1 MDSQEIKEDEESEG
15 LKIFRMDSLINHG
28 SSLKTSLPDPDTES
42 VFTLCYTSGTTG
54 YPKGVMLSH
63 KNVLST
69 GAALQKL
76 KITITEKDTHISYLP
91 LAHVFERVVL
101 IVIIARGGSVGF
113 FGGDVM
119 KLKEDLEA
127 LQPTIFIS
135 VPRLFIRFYDGMK
148 AKI

>member
-1 MDSQEIKEDEESEG
+1 MNKLKTEGKIDTLENLVIMDSQEIKEDEESEG

-69 GAALQKL
+69 GAAL
-76 KITITEKDTHISYLP
+76 
-91 LAHVFERVVL
+91 
-101 IVIIARGGSVGF
+101 
-113 FGGDVM
+113 
-119 KLKEDLEA
+119 
-127 LQPTIFIS
+127 
-135 VPRLFIRFYDGMK
+135 
-148 AKI
+148 